1 MTTLTLNRNDVYT
14 GNLVLVNAKY
24 PLVSERNIE
33 LIPANEKCSN
43 ILMERGAATVLSH
56 ILHDINYKNEI
67 VPVSGYRSKEE
78 QEQIY
83 ADSLKESG
91 QEFTKKYVAL
101 PQCSEHQTGYAID
114 LGLKKDVIDFI
125 RPDFPNDGICDK
137 FRKIAPKYGF
147 IERYQSGKEAI
158 TGIAHEPW
166 HFRFVGYPH
175 SEIMMEKGL
184 SLEEYIEDIKQYPY
198 DGEHLITIRGKGV
211 IEIFYA
217 PILSYKQI
225 TLNIPEHCIYQVS
238 GNNADGFVI
247 TLWRQEE

>member
-1 MTTLTLNRNDVYT
+1 MTTLMLNRNDVYT
-14 GNLVLVNAKY
+14 GNLVLVNAKH
-24 PLVSERNIE
+24 PLVSEKNID
-33 LIPANEKCSN
+33 LISVDENHLN
-43 ILMERGAATVLSH
+43 ILMERGAATVLSN
-56 ILHDINYKNEI
+56 ILDDINCTDKI

-83 ADSLKESG
+83 RDSLKENG
-91 QEFTKKYVAL
+91 TEFTKKYVAF

-125 RPDFPNDGICDK
+125 RPDFPYDGICDK
-137 FRKIAPKYGF
+137 FRKIAPTYGF
-147 IERYQSGKEAI
+147 IERYQRGKEII

-198 DGEHLITIRGKGV
+198 DGEHLKIIRGKGT
-211 IEIFYA
+211 IEIFHA
-217 PILSYKQI
+217 PVLSYKQI
-225 TLNIPEHCIYQVS
+225 TLNMPDHCICQVS
-238 GNNADGFVI
+238 GNNVDGIII

>member
-1 MTTLTLNRNDVYT
+1 MTTLTLNRNDVHT
-14 GNLVLVNAKY
+14 GNLILVNAKY
-24 PLVSERNIE
+24 PIEFERNIE
-33 LIPANEKCSN
+33 LIPADENHSS
-43 ILMERGAATVLSH
+43 ILMERGAVTVLFH
-56 ILHDINYKNEI
+56 ILSDMNCTDEI
-67 VPVSGYRSKEE
+67 VLVSGYRSKEE

-83 ADSLKESG
+83 ADSLNESG
-91 QEFTKKYVAL
+91 QAFTKKYVAL

-125 RPDFPNDGICDK
+125 RPNFPYDGICDK

-147 IERYQSGKEAI
+147 IERYQSGKEVI

-175 SEIMMEKGL
+175 AEIMTTKGL

-198 DGEHLITIRGKGV
+198 DGKHLKTIRGKGS

-217 PILSYKQI
+217 PILHYKQI
-225 TLNIPEHCIYQVS
+225 KLNMPENCLYQVS
-238 GNNADGFVI
+238 GNNVDGFII

>member
-1 MTTLTLNRNDVYT
+1 MTTLTLNRNDVNT
-14 GNLVLVNAKY
+14 GNLILVNAKY

-33 LIPANEKCSN
+33 LIPADEKCSN

-56 ILHDINYKNEI
+56 ILHDINCKNEI

-91 QEFTKKYVAL
+91 QEFTEKYVAL

-125 RPDFPNDGICDK
+125 RPDFPYDGICDK

-166 HFRFVGYPH
+166 HFRLVGYPH

-184 SLEEYIEDIKQYPY
+184 SLEEYIEDINQYPY
-198 DGEHLITIRGKGV
+198 DGEHLKTIRGKV
-211 IEIFYA
+211 EIEIFYA

-225 TLNIPEHCIYQVS
+225 TLNIPEHCLYQVS

-247 TLWRQEE
+247 TLWRQQE